1 MKLYEL
7 KKLIREE
14 AKRALNESSTPDMSI
29 FNKRDLS
36 IIQQETIAAVKKLA
50 DVSKSLMVQ
59 HERETEPLKKA
70 LRSLKSKYDLVITN
84 SATNDIKNVEIQ
96 VKKRLPG
103 AKLEI
108 VKNRGETG
116 IKINITSIKN
126 FDTEKYQNEIR
137 DIWFYAAKDAGIPMV
152 HQAME
157 ARDVYYRKLKTNAMN
172 NNPLVSGYDTG
183 YMKYLKPDSRK
194 YDEPGKFSSSID
206 FEQERF
212 APIIMELTIYFTDK
226 YKKLKLKVPDF
237 IQFLSDNL
245 KYDEFKIAK
254 DALT

>member
-1 MKLYEL
+1 MKVSEL

-14 AKRALNESSTPDMSI
+14 TKRVLNESSTA
-29 FNKRDLS
+29 DLS
-36 IIQQETIAAVKKLA
+36 IIQKETIATGKRLA
-50 DVSKSLMVQ
+50 DLSKSLMDK
-59 HERETEPLKKA
+59 HETETKPFKEA
-70 LRSLKSKYDLVITN
+70 LRSLKSKYDFVIAN
-84 SATNDIKNVEIQ
+84 AVTNDLNSVLIQ

-108 VKNRGETG
+108 VKKSGENG

-137 DIWFYAAKDAGIPMV
+137 DIWYYAPKDAGIPMV
-152 HQAME
+152 NYAME

-183 YMKYLKPDSRK
+183 YMKYLEPDSRK
-194 YDEPGKFSSSID
+194 YDEPGKFNSSID

-212 APIIMELTIYFTDK
+212 APIITELTIYFTDQ
-226 YKKLKLKVPDF
+226 YKKLNLKIPDF
-237 IQFLSDNL
+237 IQFLYDNL
-245 KYDEFKIAK
+245 KYDEYKIAK